1 MEYIDYY
8 KTLGVERS
16 ASNDEIKAA
25 YRRLARKYHPDV
37 SKEADAEAKFKEVG
51 EAYEVLRDS
60 EKRAAYDQLGP
71 NWKAGQEFRA
81 PPGWSSQ
88 FNFGGGGGADP
99 FSDFFSELFGKRAKR
114 PGGGG
119 FGPQGFSGA
128 KRGPGRAGRQTA
140 PADVQKIQVPL
151 EEAYSGTER
160 SLRLSEQQPNGQ
172 TDVRTLKV
180 RIPAGVTDGQ
190 RIRLGGQ
197 GSQTRRGRGDLYLEV
212 SLAPHSLFQVDGKDV
227 TLELPLAPWEAALG
241 ATVSVPTLGGDV
253 DMRIPAGAKPGS
265 KMRLRG
271 RGLGKDAPGDQ
282 YCVLR
287 VAVPPATTDEQRELY
302 ESMATTFDFDPR
314 AHWNRS

>member
-16 ASNDEIKAA
+16 ASNDDIKAA

-60 EKRAAYDQLGP
+60 EKRAATTSLALTGKLARSFVRRP
-71 NWKAGQEFRA
+71 AGIRSSTSVGAVA
-81 PPGWSSQ
+81 PTRLAISSA
-88 FNFGGGGGADP
+88 NCLAK
-99 FSDFFSELFGKRAKR
+99 SE
-114 PGGGG
+114 
-119 FGPQGFSGA
+119 
-128 KRGPGRAGRQTA
+128 GRAAALARKDLAGRNVVLVAQGGRRHL
-140 PADVQKIQVPL
+140 PMCKIQVPL

-197 GSQTRRGRGDLYLEV
+197 GSHTGRGRGDLYLEV
-212 SLAPHSLFQVDGKDV
+212 SLAPHSLFQ
-227 TLELPLAPWEAALG
+227 
-241 ATVSVPTLGGDV
+241 
-253 DMRIPAGAKPGS
+253 
-265 KMRLRG
+265 G
-271 RGLGKDAPGDQ
+271 R
-282 YCVLR
+282 
-287 VAVPPATTDEQRELY
+287 
-302 ESMATTFDFDPR
+302 
-314 AHWNRS
+314 

>member
-16 ASNDEIKAA
+16 ASNDDIKAA

-71 NWKAGQEFRA
+71 NWKAGQEFRP
-81 PPGWSSQ
+81 PPGWNSQ

-99 FSDFFSELFGKRAKR
+99 FSDFFSELFGKRAR
-114 PGGGG
+114 GPGGG
-119 FGPQGFSGA
+119 FGPQGFGGA
-128 KRGPGRAGRQTA
+128 QRGPGRTGRQAA

-197 GSQTRRGRGDLYLEV
+197 GSHTGRGRGDLYLEV

-227 TLELPLAPWEAALG
+227 TLQLPLAPWEAALG
-241 ATVSVPTLGGDV
+241 ATISVPTLGGDV

-265 KMRLRG
+265 RMRLKG
-271 RGLGKDAPGDQ
+271 RGLGKDSRGDQ

-287 VAVPPATTDEQRELY
+287 VAVPPVTTDEQRELY
-302 ESMATTFDFDPR
+302 ESMANAFDFDAR
-314 AHWNRS
+314 ANWNRS